1 MGWTTLSRTDG
12 PGTVLKRNHHLLYQ
26 SSILNGFKSLNF
38 FDNFLSS
45 DLVLDCEQISL
56 MCWQQFSNTIR
67 VSICTALNLSEFL
80 NSSTTTS
87 ICFLDLFVVSDE
99 QVKEIYKI
107 NKHYNMVLQIN
118 RFKSSFSLSRLSSF
132 SFIIISRSSKLFTCA
147 ASLGLV
153 ATLSSSKAKLSSQ
166 LRVLLCSR

>member
-1 MGWTTLSRTDG
+1 MQYLISYHNFCSFDRVAL
-12 PGTVLKRNHHLLYQ
+12 PLLKLDD
-26 SSILNGFKSLNF
+26 F
-38 FDNFLSS
+38 FWQRCLQTPTPHPP
-45 DLVLDCEQISL
+45 L
-56 MCWQQFSNTIR
+56 CWQQFLNIIR

-107 NKHYNMVLQIN
+107 NKHYNVVLQIN

-153 ATLSSSKAKLSSQ
+153 ATLSSSKAKLSS
-166 LRVLLCSR
+166 